1 MILANKAREKRT
13 GDEVAKVLPNLTRPQ
28 SSLSLQEALLFYQR
42 ESTQSRGSQ
51 GVTGKRKERNPNT
64 DDRELVS
71 LLTTET
77 LASITR

>member
-1 MILANKAREKRT
+1 M
-13 GDEVAKVLPNLTRPQ
+13 
-28 SSLSLQEALLFYQR
+28 
-42 ESTQSRGSQ
+42 
-51 GVTGKRKERNPNT
+51 TGKRKERNPNT